1 MIDFREPLVR
11 VHDAPQG
18 EELLV
23 FVWDQDSIL
32 MDRWLVGED
41 VRIPQRA
48 VAKIL
53 VRRSSIG
60 YVHQN
65 ERYQTITDLRIKRQY
80 WRLIEDAFSR

>member
-23 FVWDQDSIL
+23 FVRGRDSIVI
-32 MDRWLVGED
+32 DRRLVNEG

-48 VAKIL
+48 VAKTL
-53 VRRSSIG
+53 VRRSSNG

-65 ERYQTITDLRIKRQY
+65 ERYRTIIDLRIKRRY